1 MKWSVIMAMLLLT
14 GCATPVP
21 VKQKWPDAPATLQEH
36 CPPLKELG
44 KDQTALK
51 DLLIVMIDN
60 YAAYYQCAGRTQ
72 GWQEWYQEQKKIQE
86 QANK

>member
-1 MKWSVIMAMLLLT
+1 MKTITLLAVLLLS
-14 GCATPVP
+14 GCSVLVP
-21 VKQKWPDAPATLQEH
+21 VKQKWPDAPATLQER

-44 KDQTALK
+44 KDQTTMRDMLM
-51 DLLIVMIDN
+51 VMIDN
-60 YAAYYQCAGRTQ
+60 YAAYYVCAGRTQ